1 MGEVFRRQRLHRH
14 AANAMEQALPDDPAP
29 LFAAPDYAALR
40 HMKNV
45 ALVHNYLGDKKVP
58 SDVRIAV
65 EALKG
70 KDPMAAVLKIYVDAN
85 PDGRRVQDA
94 CRRVRVHAV
103 LAGIASE

>member
-29 LFAAPDYAALR
+29 LFAAPDYAAPC
-40 HMKNV
+40 HIKNV
-45 ALVHNYLGDKKVP
+45 ALVHNYLRDTKVP

-70 KDPMAAVLKIYVDAN
+70 TDPVAAVLKFYMDAN
-85 PDGRRVQDA
+85 PDDCDRPN
-94 CRRVRVHAV
+94 
-103 LAGIASE
+103 